1 MTFIEFVLILAV
13 IGWLLGSTTRR
24 PHGLRLGA
32 ARPPPHH
39 ARLIRIG
46 LGRRRRS
53 SRRGLRL

>member
-13 IGWLLGSTTRR
+13 IGWLVGSVSRR
-24 PHGLRLGA
+24 LPGLRLGA
-32 ARPPPHH
+32 NRPPPRH

-53 SRRGLRL
+53 RRGLRL